1 MPQFSNWDI
10 GFDLMPKGAAIHK
23 AKSLMPDLVK
33 RACDE
38 GWHQQLIGFIQQ
50 RHCRPNGDQIKALVR
65 DHEEIDF
72 RLSQMDQYMR
82 AAWKYDDIL
91 ERRAA
96 LKAELTQP
104 IELQAAE

>member
-10 GFDLMPKGAAIHK
+10 GLTLMPKWQAVHK
-23 AKSLMPDLVK
+23 AKSQMPDLVK
-33 RACDE
+33 RACSE

-50 RHCRPNGDQIKALVR
+50 RHCRPTSDQIKDLVR

-72 RLSQMDQYMR
+72 RLSQMDEQTR
-82 AAWKYDDIL
+82 ASWKYDDIL

-96 LKAELTQP
+96 LKEDLQKPLELK
-104 IELQAAE
+104 AAG